1 MSVRISIV
9 IPTAN
14 RREPVLRAVETSLQQ
29 DFPASDYEIIVV
41 IDGADEGTAL
51 ALRNLDAGHRLG
63 VVELETN
70 RGPSAARNAGWR
82 AASGALIIFLD
93 DDMLCTPGLVRA
105 HVSAHLEVAGKRDIA
120 GFGAI
125 YNAPERHR
133 TLAAETFRLGLGA
146 VYLRHRDQPSA
157 AWPEN
162 VWSFA
167 NTSVSRSVLERV
179 GGFDERFRKRE
190 DSELGARLLNIGVR
204 QQFVPDAVAYQ
215 GSEKNVQQLIHD
227 AEVSAECDLLF
238 LQIHPG
244 RIPHEFVTHLRN
256 ERPWKRRARR
266 VLSRNLAFT
275 DLLLSPLCSMGELQA
290 IPGPLRR
297 VALRALLFRC
307 GLHWYR
313 KMTEIFDI
321 ENGAAG
327 MGPRA

>member
-1 MSVRISIV
+1 MSVRVSIV

-14 RREPVLRAVETSLQQ
+14 RRERVMRAVETSLQQ
-29 DFPASDYEIIVV
+29 DFPASDFEIIVV

-51 ALRNLDAGHRLG
+51 ALRDLDAGHRLR
-63 VVELETN
+63 VVQLETN

-82 AASGALIIFLD
+82 AASGALIVFLD

-105 HVSAHLEVAGKRDIA
+105 HLSAHLEVAGEREIA

-146 VYLRHRDQPSA
+146 VYLHHRDQPSA

-190 DSELGARLLNIGVR
+190 DGELGVRLLNFGVR

-215 GSEKNVQQLIHD
+215 DSEKNVQQLIHD

-238 LQIHPG
+238 LQIHCG
-244 RIPHEFVTHLRN
+244 RIPHDFVTHLRN
-256 ERPWKRRARR
+256 ERPWKRRARG
-266 VLSRNLAFT
+266 VLSRNLALA
-275 DLLLSPLCSMGELQA
+275 DLLLGPLCSMGELKA
-290 IPGPLRR
+290 IPAPLRNL
-297 VALRALLFRC
+297 ALRAVLFRC
-307 GLHWYR
+307 GLHWYHR
-313 KMTEIFDI
+313 FARSRLGEWVT
-321 ENGAAG
+321 
-327 MGPRA
+327 